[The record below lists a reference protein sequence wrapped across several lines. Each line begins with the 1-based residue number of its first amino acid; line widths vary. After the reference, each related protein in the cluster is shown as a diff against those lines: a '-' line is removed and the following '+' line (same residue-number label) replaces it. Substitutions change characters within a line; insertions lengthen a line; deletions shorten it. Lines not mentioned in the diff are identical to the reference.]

1 MTVPIPFGYNFKV
14 NHKKRDNHFSMGSIN
29 VYGNIYGLG
38 YMISGDRMI
47 ITPDKTI
54 VVHPGN
60 IQFMHKNLYH
70 RTTYISEG
78 IYENLDIKF
87 NESVASHIISVIGQ
101 ENFDSLFDQI
111 NVTLTPDAGQH
122 IEKIT
127 NSIEY
132 EWNNYDDYSDTI
144 IKNLLVH
151 FFVTALRG
159 QSISPALDTS
169 IKETHPSLLNALHY
183 IQHFYAI
190 DPSLQ
195 QTADSIHISD
205 AYLSRLFKSE
215 LGTTYSRFL
224 TEVKLTH
231 AMNLLLNTD
240 FSVSEIA
247 SQCGY
252 QNSNY
257 FSDAFKKVIGM
268 SPLKYKKSMANPDLC
283 PYLPAL
289 PNIKKT

>member
-1 MTVPIPFGYNFKV
+1 MTVPIPFGYNFKL
-14 NHKKRDNHFSMGSIN
+14 NHKKRDNHYSMSSIS
-29 VYGNIYGLG
+29 VYGNIYGIG
-38 YMISGDRMI
+38 YMVSGERMI

-54 VVHPGN
+54 MVHPGT

-70 RTTYISEG
+70 RTTYVSEG
-78 IYENLDIKF
+78 IYENFDIKF
-87 NESVASHIISVIGQ
+87 NESAAQHIISVIGQ
-101 ENFDSLFDQI
+101 DKFEALFDQI
-111 NVTLTPDAGQH
+111 NITLTPDARQH
-122 IEKIT
+122 IEKIVH
-127 NSIEY
+127 SIED

-144 IKNLLVH
+144 IESLVVQ

-159 QSISPALDTS
+159 QSISPDLDTS
-169 IKETHPSLLNALHY
+169 IKKKHPSLINALHY
-183 IQHFYAI
+183 VQHFYAL

-195 QTADSIHISD
+195 QTANAIHISD

-215 LGTTYSRFL
+215 LGTSYSRFL

-231 AMNLLLNTD
+231 AMHLLLNTN
-240 FSVSEIA
+240 FSISEIA

-268 SPLKYKKSMANPDLC
+268 SPLKYKKSMADPDLC

-289 PNIKKT
+289 PSTKRS